1 MDDAPASAQ
10 NEDTAAGAGNGPTP
24 ADNTA
29 APAAVAAAPKKKKI
43 RKTDVPFQASSICGY
58 SKAQLDDFF
67 EKEHQMQAAD
77 RLQEETNERKNAL
90 EG

>member
-1 MDDAPASAQ
+1 M
-10 NEDTAAGAGNGPTP
+10 
-24 ADNTA
+24 
-29 APAAVAAAPKKKKI
+29 K
-43 RKTDVPFQASSICGY
+43 KTDVPFQSAPAAGY
-58 SKAQLDDFF
+58 SKAQLDEFF